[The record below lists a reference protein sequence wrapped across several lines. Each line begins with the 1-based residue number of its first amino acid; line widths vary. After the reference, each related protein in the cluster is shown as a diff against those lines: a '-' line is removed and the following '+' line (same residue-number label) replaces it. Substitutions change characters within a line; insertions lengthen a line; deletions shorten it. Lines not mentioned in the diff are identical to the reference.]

1 MREHKPTSAV
11 DSGRFIS
18 IIAWM
23 AALVLV
29 VVAVYLAW
37 QRQAARTANTLP
49 QVALAQPAV
58 SQPEPVNVSAPLPT
72 LQAAVT
78 KTLAIPRYLTIHTII
93 PNRPGDK
100 VQDYMVEQGDSV
112 FEIAQKF
119 NIKPE
124 TVLWANYDQLNDN
137 PDMIS
142 LGMKL
147 KIPPVDGVLYTWQ
160 TNDTVAGVAA
170 KFDAKPQ
177 DILDWP
183 GNDLDLTN
191 PDIPTGTLVM
201 VPGGHRAFR
210 QWIIPTIPRGQAGVS
225 QNLYGPG
232 TCPGGYTGAF
242 GTGSFIWPADNHY
255 LSGNDYWSGHLGI
268 DIAAGEGAPI
278 YAADSGVVVFSGWT
292 IVGYGNMVMIDHGN
306 GYQTVYGHMSSIV
319 ARCGQSVSKGAIIGY
334 AGATGNATGPH
345 LHFEVRYEGGFVN
358 PWYVLPAP

>member
-1 MREHKPTSAV
+1 MREHKPTSTA

-29 VVAVYLAW
+29 VLAVYLAW
-37 QRQAARTANTLP
+37 QRGAARTANTLP
-49 QVALAQPAV
+49 QVALAQPAM

-78 KTLAIPRYLTIHTII
+78 NTLAIPRYLTIHTII

-100 VQDYMVEQGDSV
+100 VQDYTVEQGDSV

-142 LGMKL
+142 LGMTL